1 MCILQIQPVR
11 SPMRIIFAIFL
22 TCLSGSAFA
31 DVSCKDQVDAAFA
44 KLREAGK
51 FRLDTTIKNKD
62 GMLKMQADYVLPDR
76 MHQTVTL
83 GGEGAAMEMIVVGKK
98 AWSNQG
104 GGWAELPE
112 AFAQT
117 VANQI
122 KDTVADSPKVSTEY
136 KCLGDKEFEGKT
148 YALYQGVLAMP
159 LPSDAKDKGPRV
171 KALSAPNLQNVY
183 VDKATGLPAR
193 NIVTPVTEPESRVFD
208 GTFTIVKELS
218 IEPPKVVLPN

>member
-1 MCILQIQPVR
+1 
-11 SPMRIIFAIFL
+11 MRIILAASLLFV
-22 TCLSGSAFA
+22 SGPAFA
-31 DVSCKDQVDAAFA
+31 DVSCKGQVDAAFA
-44 KLREAGK
+44 KLRDAGK
-51 FRLDTTIKNKD
+51 FRLETTIKNKD
-62 GMLKMQADYVLPDR
+62 GTLKMQADYVLPDR

-122 KDTVADSPKVSTEY
+122 KDTVADAPKVSTEY
-136 KCLGDKEFEGKT
+136 KCVGDKEFEGKT
-148 YALYQGVLAMP
+148 YTLYQGVLTMP
-159 LPSDAKDKGPRV
+159 LAADAKDKGPRV
-171 KALSAPNLQNVY
+171 TSLSAPNLQNVY
-183 VDKATGLPAR
+183 VDKETGLPAR
-193 NIVTPVTEPESRVFD
+193 NIVTPVTDPESRVFD
-208 GTFTIVKELS
+208 GKFTIVKELN

>member
-1 MCILQIQPVR
+1 MRVILAALLFFV
-11 SPMRIIFAIFL
+11 
-22 TCLSGSAFA
+22 SGPALA
-31 DVSCKDQVDAAFA
+31 EVSCKDQVDAAFA

-51 FRLDTTIKNKD
+51 FRLETTIKNKD
-62 GMLKMQADYVLPDR
+62 GALKMQADYVLPDR

-83 GGEGAAMEMIVVGKK
+83 GGDSPAMEMIVVGKK

-136 KCLGDKEFEGKT
+136 KCIGDKEFEGKT
-148 YALYQGVLAMP
+148 YTLYQGILAMP
-159 LPSDAKDKGPRV
+159 LPADGKQKGPRV
-171 KALSAPNLQNVY
+171 TALSTPNQQNVY
-183 VDKATGLPAR
+183 VDKETGLPVR
-193 NIVTPVTEPESRVFD
+193 NIVNPVTDPESRVFD
-208 GTFTIVKELS
+208 GKFTVMKDLTID
-218 IEPPKVVLPN
+218 PPKVVLPN

>member
-1 MCILQIQPVR
+1 
-11 SPMRIIFAIFL
+11 MRIILAASLLFV
-22 TCLSGSAFA
+22 SGPAFA
-31 DVSCKDQVDAAFA
+31 DVSCKGQVDAAFP
-44 KLREAGK
+44 KLRDAGK
-51 FRLDTTIKNKD
+51 FRLETTIKNKD
-62 GMLKMQADYVLPDR
+62 GTLKMQADYVLPDR

-122 KDTVADSPKVSTEY
+122 KDTVADAPKVSTDY
-136 KCLGDKEFEGKT
+136 KCVGDKEFEGKT
-148 YALYQGVLAMP
+148 YTLYQGVLSMP
-159 LPSDAKDKGPRV
+159 LAADAKDKGPRV
-171 KALSAPNLQNVY
+171 TSLSAPNLQNVY
-183 VDKATGLPAR
+183 VDKETGLPAR
-193 NIVTPVTEPESRVFD
+193 NIVTPVTDPESRVFD
-208 GTFTIVKELS
+208 GKFTIVKELN

>member
-1 MCILQIQPVR
+1 
-11 SPMRIIFAIFL
+11 MRIIFAIFL
-22 TCLSGSAFA
+22 MSVSGSAFA
-31 DVSCKDQVDAAFA
+31 DVSCKEHVDAAFA

-51 FRLDTTIKNKD
+51 FRLETTIKNKD
-62 GMLKMQADYVLPDR
+62 GTLKMQADYVLPDR

-122 KDTVADSPKVSTEY
+122 KDTVADAPKVSTEY
-136 KCLGDKEFEGKT
+136 KCVGDKEFEGKT

-159 LPSDAKDKGPRV
+159 LPPDAKDKGPRV
-171 KALSAPNLQNVY
+171 SALSAPNLQNVY
-183 VDKATGLPAR
+183 VDKETGIPAR
-193 NIVTPVTEPESRVFD
+193 NIVTPVTDPESRVFD
-208 GTFTIVKELS
+208 GKFTIVKDLT

>member
-1 MCILQIQPVR
+1 
-11 SPMRIIFAIFL
+11 MRIILAASLLFI
-22 TCLSGSAFA
+22 SGPAFA
-31 DVSCKDQVDAAFA
+31 DVSCKGQVDAAFA

-51 FRLDTTIKNKD
+51 FRLETTIKNKD
-62 GMLKMQADYVLPDR
+62 GTLKMQADYVLPDR

-122 KDTVADSPKVSTEY
+122 KDTVSDAPKVSTDY
-136 KCLGDKEFEGKT
+136 KCVGDKEFEGKT
-148 YALYQGVLAMP
+148 YTLYQCVLSMP
-159 LPSDAKDKGPRV
+159 LAADAKDKGPRV
-171 KALSAPNLQNVY
+171 TSLSAPNLQNVY
-183 VDKATGLPAR
+183 VDKETGVPAR
-193 NIVTPVTEPESRVFD
+193 NIVTPVTDPESRVFD
-208 GTFTIVKELS
+208 GKFTIVKELS

>member
-1 MCILQIQPVR
+1 
-11 SPMRIIFAIFL
+11 
-22 TCLSGSAFA
+22 
-31 DVSCKDQVDAAFA
+31 
-44 KLREAGK
+44 
-51 FRLDTTIKNKD
+51 
-62 GMLKMQADYVLPDR
+62 
-76 MHQTVTL
+76 
-83 GGEGAAMEMIVVGKK
+83 MIVVGKK